1 MVTRTGGFD
10 ARLLERADIVV
21 TSPGVPLDDPF
32 FVQARARGLDIV
44 GDIELFARAADA
56 PVVGITGTNGKSTV
70 TTLLGRM
77 AERAGVRVRVGGNL
91 GQPALDLLDRGP
103 TDLYVL
109 ELSSFQLDTT
119 HSLRLKA
126 SVVLNVTADHMDRYA
141 TLKAYAASKAR
152 IYANSETAVVNA
164 DEPLSGAHAAA
175 RAARAHLQPGGRAS
189 ADFSPDDA
197 GRLARARGWRAA
209 AMPLMP
215 LAALRISG
223 RHNAA
228 NALATLA
235 LGDALRLPLAPML
248 DELREFTG
256 LPHRAQWVAEIGG
269 VRYINDSK
277 GTNVGATLAAV
288 GGLAGPL
295 VVIAGGDGKG
305 QDFAPLA
312 AAFRGKVRT
321 TVLLGRDAGL
331 IETALAGICHTVA
344 RRLDAGRGARRGAFR
359 AARRHRAAVA
369 GVFEPRHVSRLR
381 RTRQRVRRRSQGARM
396 KPGARLHIDPVA
408 LALVA
413 AIVLLG
419 LDHGD
424 LGVDLDRQPGW
435 RRFVLVPR
443 ASAGVVPGRHAC
455 WRRWCSAS
463 APNTSKRWPGRC

>member
-1 MVTRTGGFD
+1 MSREAAQSAPNAVVVGMGRTGLSVARHLQRSGFRIAVTDTREAPPELASVQALGSSVVTRTGGFD
-10 ARLLERADIVV
+10 ARLLEGADIVV

-44 GDIELFARAADA
+44 GDIELFARAVDA

-91 GQPALDLLDRGP
+91 GQPALDLLGRGA

-119 HSLRLKA
+119 HSLKLKA
-126 SVVLNVTADHMDRYA
+126 SVVLNVSADHMDRYA

-164 DEPLSGAHAAA
+164 DEPEVV
-175 RAARAHLQPGGRAS
+175 RMPRPGQRVLAFS
-189 ADFSPDDA
+189 LRDPKADFSLLTTSSDP
-197 GRLARARGWRAA
+197 GPWLARRGA
-209 AMPLMP
+209 PLLP
-215 LAALRISG
+215 LTALRIAG

-235 LGDALRLPLAPML
+235 LGDALRLPMAPML
-248 DELREFTG
+248 EELREFPG
-256 LPHRAQWVAEIGG
+256 LPHRAQWVADING

-295 VVIAGGDGKG
+295 VLIAGGDGKG
-305 QDFAPLA
+305 QDFTPLA

-321 TVLLGRDAGL
+321 TVLLGRDASL
-331 IETALAGICHTVA
+331 IETALAGICHTLRVGGMPEA
-344 RRLDAGRGARRGAFR
+344 VR
-359 AARRHRAAVA
+359 AA
-369 GVFEPRHVSRLR
+369 
-381 RTRQRVRRRSQGARM
+381 ARFAQ
-396 KPGARLHIDPVA
+396 PGDT
-408 LALVA
+408 
-413 AIVLLG
+413 VLLSPACSS
-419 LDHGD
+419 LDMFRDYAERGNVFATAVKE
-424 LGVDLDRQPGW
+424 LGHSEPSGERENA
-435 RRFVLVPR
+435 R
-443 ASAGVVPGRHAC
+443 
-455 WRRWCSAS
+455 
-463 APNTSKRWPGRC
+463 

>member
-1 MVTRTGGFD
+1 VTDSRDTPPELEGVRALGAQVVTRTGGFD
-10 ARLLERADIVV
+10 ARLLEGADIVV

-32 FVQARARGLDIV
+32 FVQARSRGLDIV

-119 HSLRLKA
+119 HSLKLKA
-126 SVVLNVTADHMDRYA
+126 GAVLNVSADHLDRYA
-141 TLKAYAASKAR
+141 TFAAYASSKAR
-152 IYANSETAVVNA
+152 IYANAETAVVNA
-164 DEPLSGAHAAA
+164 DEPEVA
-175 RAARAHLQPGGRAS
+175 RMPRAGQRVVTFS
-189 ADFSPDDA
+189 VRETQADFTLVVSGDDPQPW
-197 GRLARARGWRAA
+197 LARRGA
-209 AMPLMP
+209 PLLP
-215 LAALRISG
+215 VASLKIPG

-256 LPHRAQWVAEIGG
+256 LPHRAQWVGEFAG

-305 QDFAPLA
+305 QDFTPLA
-312 AAFRGKVRT
+312 AAFRGKVRSAI
-321 TVLLGRDAGL
+321 LLGRDASL
-331 IETALAGICHTVA
+331 IETALAGVCHTVRVA
-344 RRLDAGRGARRGAFR
+344 TMPEAVR
-359 AARRHRAAVA
+359 AAARFAQPGDTVLLSPACSSLDMFRDYSERGNAFAAAVK
-369 GVFEPRHVSRLR
+369 E
-381 RTRQRVRRRSQGARM
+381 
-396 KPGARLHIDPVA
+396 
-408 LALVA
+408 LA
-413 AIVLLG
+413 
-419 LDHGD
+419 
-424 LGVDLDRQPGW
+424 
-435 RRFVLVPR
+435 
-443 ASAGVVPGRHAC
+443 
-455 WRRWCSAS
+455 
-463 APNTSKRWPGRC
+463 

>member
-1 MVTRTGGFD
+1 MSAASQTAPNAVIVGMGRTGLSVARHLQRCGYGISVTDSREAPPELAGVKALGSAVVTRTGGFD
-10 ARLLERADIVV
+10 VRLLEKADIVV

-119 HSLRLKA
+119 HSLKLKA
-126 SVVLNVTADHMDRYA
+126 AVVLNVSADHMDRYA
-141 TLKAYAASKAR
+141 TLKTYADSKAR

-164 DEPLSGAHAAA
+164 DEPEVV
-175 RAARAHLQPGGRAS
+175 RMPRPGQRVISFGLTAGS
-189 ADFSPDDA
+189 ADFALMRPPADHA
-197 GRLARARGWRAA
+197 PWLARRG
-209 AMPLMP
+209 
-215 LAALRISG
+215 AALLPVSALKISG

-248 DELREFTG
+248 DELREFPG
-256 LPHRAQWVAEIGG
+256 LPHRAQWIADIGG

-305 QDFAPLA
+305 QDFTPLTG
-312 AAFRGKVRT
+312 AFRGKVRT
-321 TVLLGRDAGL
+321 AVLLGRDAGVL
-331 IETALAGICHTVA
+331 GTTLTGICHTIRVA
-344 RRLDAGRGARRGAFR
+344 SMEEAVR
-359 AARRHRAAVA
+359 AAAKAALPGDTVLLSPACSSLDMFRDYAQRGSVFAAAVK
-369 GVFEPRHVSRLR
+369 ELS
-381 RTRQRVRRRSQGARM
+381 
-396 KPGARLHIDPVA
+396 
-408 LALVA
+408 
-413 AIVLLG
+413 
-419 LDHGD
+419 
-424 LGVDLDRQPGW
+424 
-435 RRFVLVPR
+435 
-443 ASAGVVPGRHAC
+443 
-455 WRRWCSAS
+455 
-463 APNTSKRWPGRC
+463 

>member
-1 MVTRTGGFD
+1 MSPQAAQTAPNAVVVGMGRTGLSVARHLQRSGFRIAVTDSRAAPPELAGVKALGGSVVTRTGGFD
-10 ARLLERADIVV
+10 VQLLERADIVV

-91 GQPALDLLDRGP
+91 GQPALDLLGRGP

-119 HSLRLKA
+119 HSLKLKA
-126 SVVLNVTADHMDRYA
+126 GVVLNVSADHMDRYA

-152 IYANSETAVVNA
+152 IYANAETAVVNA
-164 DEPLSGAHAAA
+164 DEPEVVRMPRAGQRVLSFS
-175 RAARAHLQPGGRAS
+175 LLDDKS
-189 ADFSPDDA
+189 DFRLVKPH
-197 GRLARARGWRAA
+197 GTQEPWLARRGDALL
-209 AMPLMP
+209 PLS
-215 LAALRISG
+215 ALKISG

-248 DELREFTG
+248 EELREFPG
-256 LPHRAQWVAEIGG
+256 LAHRAQWVADIKG

-305 QDFAPLA
+305 QDFSPLA

-331 IETALAGICHTVA
+331 IETALAGICHTA
-344 RRLDAGRGARRGAFR
+344 RVDDMREAVR
-359 AARRHRAAVA
+359 AAARFAQPGDTVLLSPACSSLDMFRDYAQRGEVFAAAVKELSHP
-369 GVFEPRHVSRLR
+369 EPSGEREN
-381 RTRQRVRRRSQGARM
+381 Q
-396 KPGARLHIDPVA
+396 K
-408 LALVA
+408 
-413 AIVLLG
+413 
-419 LDHGD
+419 
-424 LGVDLDRQPGW
+424 
-435 RRFVLVPR
+435 
-443 ASAGVVPGRHAC
+443 
-455 WRRWCSAS
+455 
-463 APNTSKRWPGRC
+463 

>member
-1 MVTRTGGFD
+1 MNSTARNAVVVGMGRTGLSVARHLQRCGYGIAVTDSREAPPELGAVQALGSAVVTRTGGFD

-32 FVQARARGLDIV
+32 FIQARTRGLDIV

-119 HSLRLKA
+119 HSLKLKA
-126 SVVLNVTADHMDRYA
+126 AVVLNVSADHLDRYA
-141 TLKAYAASKAR
+141 TLRHYADSKAR
-152 IYANSETAVVNA
+152 IYSHCETAVVNA
-164 DEPLSGAHAAA
+164 DDAETVRMP
-175 RAARAHLQPGGRAS
+175 RAGTRVVSFGVDSAQ
-189 ADFSPDDA
+189 ADFSLVTPPSDSA
-197 GRLARARGWRAA
+197 PWLARRGAA
-209 AMPLMP
+209 LMP
-215 LAALRISG
+215 VSALRISG

-235 LGDALRLPLAPML
+235 LGDALRLPMQPML
-248 DELREFTG
+248 EELREFTG
-256 LPHRAQWVAEIGG
+256 LPHRAQWVGESGG

-288 GGLAGPL
+288 AGFSEPL

-305 QDFAPLA
+305 QDFSPLA
-312 AAFRGKVRT
+312 NAFRGKVRT

-331 IETALAGICHTVA
+331 IETALTGVCHTVRVTSMEEAVRAAA
-344 RRLDAGRGARRGAFR
+344 RFAQPGDTVLLSPACSSLDMFRDYAQRGQVFAAAVQSLSGGAR
-359 AARRHRAAVA
+359 
-369 GVFEPRHVSRLR
+369 
-381 RTRQRVRRRSQGARM
+381 
-396 KPGARLHIDPVA
+396 
-408 LALVA
+408 
-413 AIVLLG
+413 
-419 LDHGD
+419 
-424 LGVDLDRQPGW
+424 
-435 RRFVLVPR
+435 
-443 ASAGVVPGRHAC
+443 
-455 WRRWCSAS
+455 
-463 APNTSKRWPGRC
+463 

>member
-1 MVTRTGGFD
+1 MTPQTAQTARNAVVVGMGRTGLSVARHLQRCGFRIAMTDSRAAPPELAGVQALGASIVTRTGGFD
-10 ARLLERADIVV
+10 AGLLEQADMVV
-21 TSPGVPLDDPF
+21 TSPGVALDDPF
-32 FVQARARGLDIV
+32 FTQARARGLDIV
-44 GDIELFARAADA
+44 GDIALFARSADA

-119 HSLRLKA
+119 HSLKLKA
-126 SVVLNVTADHMDRYA
+126 AVVLNLSADHMDRYA
-141 TLKAYAASKAR
+141 TLRNYADSKAR
-152 IYANSETAVVNA
+152 IFANCETAVVNA
-164 DEPLSGAHAAA
+164 DEPEVA
-175 RAARAHLQPGGRAS
+175 RMPRPNQRVISFGLVDAK
-189 ADFSPDDA
+189 ADYSLVTPPQRQEA
-197 GRLARARGWRAA
+197 WLARRGA
-209 AMPLMP
+209 PLLP
-215 LAALRISG
+215 VTALKLSG

-256 LPHRAQWVAEIGG
+256 LAHRAQWVAEING

-288 GGLAGPL
+288 NGLAGPL

-305 QDFAPLA
+305 QDFTPLA

-331 IETALAGICHTVA
+331 IETALAGICHIA
-344 RRLDAGRGARRGAFR
+344 RVESMQEAVR
-359 AARRHRAAVA
+359 AAARFAQSGDTVLLSPACSSLDMFRDYAHRGNVFAAAVQ
-369 GVFEPRHVSRLR
+369 EL
-381 RTRQRVRRRSQGARM
+381 T
-396 KPGARLHIDPVA
+396 
-408 LALVA
+408 
-413 AIVLLG
+413 
-419 LDHGD
+419 
-424 LGVDLDRQPGW
+424 
-435 RRFVLVPR
+435 
-443 ASAGVVPGRHAC
+443 
-455 WRRWCSAS
+455 
-463 APNTSKRWPGRC
+463 

>member
-1 MVTRTGGFD
+1 MTAQGTQTARSAVIVGMGRTGLSAARHLQRCGYRIAVTDSRDAPPELAGVKALGAGIVTRTGGFD
-10 ARLLERADIVV
+10 ARLLEQADIVV
-21 TSPGVPLDDPF
+21 TSPGVALDDPF

-91 GQPALDLLDRGP
+91 GQPALELLDRGL

-119 HSLRLKA
+119 HSLKLKA
-126 SVVLNVTADHMDRYA
+126 AVVLNLSADHMDRYA
-141 TLKAYAASKAR
+141 TLRHYADSKAR
-152 IYANSETAVVNA
+152 IFANSETAVVNA
-164 DEPLSGAHAAA
+164 DEPEVLRMP
-175 RAARAHLQPGGRAS
+175 RAGQRVVSFSMTMGT
-189 ADFSPDDA
+189 ADFSLVTPASDQQPW
-197 GRLARARGWRAA
+197 LARRGAA
-209 AMPLMP
+209 LMP
-215 LAALRISG
+215 VAALKISG

-248 DELREFTG
+248 EELREFPG
-256 LPHRAQWVAEIGG
+256 LPHRAQWVADIKG

-288 GGLAGPL
+288 GGLTGPL

-312 AAFRGKVRT
+312 DAFRGKVRT

-331 IETALAGICHTVA
+331 VEAALAGICHTTRVETMEEA
-344 RRLDAGRGARRGAFR
+344 VR
-359 AARRHRAAVA
+359 AAAHFAQAGDTVLLSPACSSLDMFRDYAQRGNVFAAAVQ
-369 GVFEPRHVSRLR
+369 E
-381 RTRQRVRRRSQGARM
+381 
-396 KPGARLHIDPVA
+396 
-408 LALVA
+408 LA
-413 AIVLLG
+413 
-419 LDHGD
+419 
-424 LGVDLDRQPGW
+424 
-435 RRFVLVPR
+435 
-443 ASAGVVPGRHAC
+443 
-455 WRRWCSAS
+455 
-463 APNTSKRWPGRC
+463 

>member
-1 MVTRTGGFD
+1 MSTATHSTAPNAVIVGMGRTGLSVARHLQRSGFRIAVTDSREAPPELAGVKALGASVVTRTGGFD
-10 ARLLERADIVV
+10 ARLLEQADIVV

-32 FVQARARGLDIV
+32 FTQARSRGLDIV

-91 GQPALDLLDRGP
+91 GHPALDLLDRGP

-141 TLKAYAASKAR
+141 TLSAYAASKAR

-164 DEPLSGAHAAA
+164 DDPEVA
-175 RAARAHLQPGGRAS
+175 RMPRAGQRVITFSLGNAT
-189 ADFSPDDA
+189 ADFTLMTPA
-197 GRLARARGWRAA
+197 GDGDTWLARRG
-209 AMPLMP
+209 
-215 LAALRISG
+215 AALLPLTALKISG

-235 LGDALRLPLAPML
+235 LGDALRLPIAPML
-248 DELREFTG
+248 EELRDFPG
-256 LPHRAQWVAEIGG
+256 LPHRAQWIAEAGG
-269 VRYINDSK
+269 VKYINDSK

-288 GGLAGPL
+288 GGLPGPL

-321 TVLLGRDAGL
+321 AVLLGRDAPV
-331 IETALAGICHTVA
+331 IETALAGICHVA
-344 RRLDAGRGARRGAFR
+344 RVNTMEEAVR
-359 AARRHRAAVA
+359 AAARAAA
-369 GVFEPRHVSRLR
+369 
-381 RTRQRVRRRSQGARM
+381 
-396 KPGARLHIDPVA
+396 PGDT
-408 LALVA
+408 
-413 AIVLLG
+413 VLLSPACSS
-419 LDHGD
+419 LDMFRD
-424 LGVDLDRQPGW
+424 YADRGNV
-435 RRFVLVPR
+435 FAAAVKEL
-443 ASAGVVPGRHAC
+443 S
-455 WRRWCSAS
+455 
-463 APNTSKRWPGRC
+463 

>member
-1 MVTRTGGFD
+1 MTAQAKQAARSAVIVGMGRTGLSVARHLQRCGYRISVTDSREAPPELAGVKALGASIVTRTGGFD
-10 ARLLERADIVV
+10 ARLLEQADIVV

-44 GDIELFARAADA
+44 GDIELFARSADA
-56 PVVGITGTNGKSTV
+56 PIVGITGTNGKSTV

-119 HSLRLKA
+119 HSLKLKA
-126 SVVLNVTADHMDRYA
+126 AVVLNLSADHMDRYA
-141 TLKAYAASKAR
+141 TLRHYADSKAR
-152 IYANSETAVVNA
+152 IFAHCETAVVNA
-164 DEPLSGAHAAA
+164 DEPEVSRMPRTGQRVISFSLLDT
-175 RAARAHLQPGGRAS
+175 RADYSLLTPPQQQEAW
-189 ADFSPDDA
+189 
-197 GRLARARGWRAA
+197 LARRG
-209 AMPLMP
+209 
-215 LAALRISG
+215 AALLPLTALKISG

-248 DELREFTG
+248 DELRDFTG
-256 LPHRAQWVAEIGG
+256 LPHRAQWVADFNG

-288 GGLAGPL
+288 NGLAGPL

-305 QDFAPLA
+305 QDFTPLA

-331 IETALAGICHTVA
+331 IETALAGICHTARVA
-344 RRLDAGRGARRGAFR
+344 TMQEAVRS
-359 AARRHRAAVA
+359 AARFAQPGDTVLLSPACSSLDMFRDYAQRGNVFAAAVQ
-369 GVFEPRHVSRLR
+369 EL
-381 RTRQRVRRRSQGARM
+381 T
-396 KPGARLHIDPVA
+396 
-408 LALVA
+408 
-413 AIVLLG
+413 
-419 LDHGD
+419 
-424 LGVDLDRQPGW
+424 
-435 RRFVLVPR
+435 
-443 ASAGVVPGRHAC
+443 
-455 WRRWCSAS
+455 
-463 APNTSKRWPGRC
+463 